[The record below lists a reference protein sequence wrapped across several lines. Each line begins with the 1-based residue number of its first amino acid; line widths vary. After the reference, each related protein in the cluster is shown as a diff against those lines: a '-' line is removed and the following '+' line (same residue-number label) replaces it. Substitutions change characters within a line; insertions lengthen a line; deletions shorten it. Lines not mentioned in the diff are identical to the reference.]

1 MRMSAKRREPGKPRS
16 FGRALLLCV
25 IVLGLL
31 AGLATRY
38 SDTSASPGTAT
49 ALSASS
55 SAKHQHLDS
64 DAIQWT
70 PSISDF
76 GFFVSSV
83 GSRHVAPTTEP
94 LRAVHLDDRLY
105 NRPPPSSC

>member
-1 MRMSAKRREPGKPRS
+1 M
-16 FGRALLLCV
+16 V
-25 IVLGLL
+25 VLGLL
-31 AGLATRY
+31 VGLATRY
-38 SDTSASPGTAT
+38 TDTSASPGAVTAI
-49 ALSASS
+49 SASS

-76 GFFVSSV
+76 GFFVASV
-83 GSRHVAPTTEP
+83 CSRHVAPAAEP
-94 LRAVHLDDRLY
+94 LISIDVDDPLY